1 MHQPRSGI
9 HLRRDLGRRLLP
21 LSVAVAFLISV
32 GFPALYYVV
41 ASAGLRNVASLH
53 AQGLAARV
61 QVLVRDA
68 PGRWKSQTVK
78 LGEILRDPPPG
89 EAITLVRVLDEG
101 GHPLAQSGSEPT
113 RTGKWWANDTL
124 AGSAPITLN
133 NRKVGTVHVWTSP
146 RSLLTTT
153 LRIFLLSALLGVC
166 LGVLMSSYP
175 LGVAAEVE
183 GRVRMLAETVHRAN
197 AETEQLQAKLESKV
211 EERTTRL
218 AERGRQLDDAKAF
231 LEHLVD
237 ASPGLIWLGNPADFS
252 LSYVSPNVERILGY
266 APQSILTL
274 PGFWLNHIHPDHR
287 DQFLT
292 EHRRAVEGRQ
302 EPFEYEVPFLHE
314 NGTYRWLF
322 CAERYEYDDAR
333 SPVRVL
339 GYALDVSER
348 REAEQGIR
356 QAKEEAERAN
366 RSKSE
371 FLSRMSHE
379 LRTPLNAILGFAQLL
394 EMDSVDPQ
402 QRESVERILKGGQHL
417 LTLINEVLDIARIE
431 TGRLTVSLE
440 PVPLGQVMQ
449 ESLALIAPVAAG
461 QNLELMVDEVKD
473 IDWHVMADRQRLK
486 QVILNLLT
494 NAVKYNREGGAIALS
509 CEEVLD
515 GRLRI
520 KVSDTGT
527 GIPSDKLDR
536 LFIPFSRLTVG
547 HAGVDGTGIGLALSK
562 GLVELMG
569 GGIGVESQLGQG
581 STFWVELA
589 LAQPVPNVY
598 QHGRVETRV
607 PDTQQPRP
615 TRTVL
620 YIEDNLSNLELIQR
634 ILANRPEIKLLWA
647 MQGRLGLDLASQHRP
662 DLILLDMNLPD
673 IPGEEVL
680 RRLRDM
686 PETRWLPVV
695 VISADA
701 TQERIDGALAVGAR
715 AYLTKPLDIRRLLEL
730 MDETLNQTA
739 SA

>member
-1 MHQPRSGI
+1 
-9 HLRRDLGRRLLP
+9 
-21 LSVAVAFLISV
+21 
-32 GFPALYYVV
+32 
-41 ASAGLRNVASLH
+41 
-53 AQGLAARV
+53 
-61 QVLVRDA
+61 
-68 PGRWKSQTVK
+68 
-78 LGEILRDPPPG
+78 
-89 EAITLVRVLDEG
+89 
-101 GHPLAQSGSEPT
+101 
-113 RTGKWWANDTL
+113 
-124 AGSAPITLN
+124 
-133 NRKVGTVHVWTSP
+133 
-146 RSLLTTT
+146 
-153 LRIFLLSALLGVC
+153 
-166 LGVLMSSYP
+166 
-175 LGVAAEVE
+175 
-183 GRVRMLAETVHRAN
+183 
-197 AETEQLQAKLESKV
+197 
-211 EERTTRL
+211 
-218 AERGRQLDDAKAF
+218 
-231 LEHLVD
+231 
-237 ASPGLIWLGNPADFS
+237 
-252 LSYVSPNVERILGY
+252 
-266 APQSILTL
+266 
-274 PGFWLNHIHPDHR
+274 
-287 DQFLT
+287 
-292 EHRRAVEGRQ
+292 
-302 EPFEYEVPFLHE
+302 
-314 NGTYRWLF
+314 
-322 CAERYEYDDAR
+322 
-333 SPVRVL
+333 
-339 GYALDVSER
+339 
-348 REAEQGIR
+348 
-356 QAKEEAERAN
+356 
-366 RSKSE
+366 
-371 FLSRMSHE
+371 MSHE

-440 PVPLGQVMQ
+440 PVPLGEVMQ

-486 QVILNLLT
+486 QVLLNLLT

-527 GIPSDKLDR
+527 GIPSDKLDQ

-598 QHGRVETRV
+598 QHERVETRL
-607 PDTQQPRP
+607 PGTQQPRP

-634 ILANRPEIKLLWA
+634 ILANRAEIELLWA